1 MECGNSVVELGE
13 LVLGTMLVSE
23 LDPPT
28 PEWDQ
33 AIERLLRYLQR
44 HETPVERLRLLTIT
58 QGGSPTTRQRAELK
72 VAFEGRHPKV
82 SVISTA
88 LDSPLKRGIA
98 TALQWI
104 NPRVGLFAPNQAL
117 EALEYLDLL
126 HAQDKVLELFLGLE
140 QQMRPLPVMRVFAQ
154 QLRAAPVAAAAHE
167 SAAPRSGSGRDS

>member
-1 MECGNSVVELGE
+1 MECGNAVVELGE
-13 LVLGTMLVSE
+13 IVLGTMLVSE

-33 AIERLLRYLQR
+33 AIEHLIRYLQR

-72 VAFEGRHPKV
+72 VAFEGRHPRV
-82 SVISTA
+82 SVVSAA

-104 NPRVGLFAPNQAL
+104 NPQVGLFAPSQVL
-117 EALEYLDLL
+117 EALEYLDLT
-126 HAQDKVLELFLGLE
+126 HAQDKVLQLFLDLE
-140 QQMRPLPVMRVFAQ
+140 RQMRPLPVMRVIAQ
-154 QLRAAPVAAAAHE
+154 QLGAAPASTAAGGG
-167 SAAPRSGSGRDS
+167 P